1 MLCKDLVVMCH
12 ALCVMCHVSYVMPC
26 LMCYVNLCCRHVTCH
41 VFCEQSLKGVP
52 FVCCRLYHNKVRE
65 TSLMG

>member
-1 MLCKDLVVMCH
+1 MAVCCMPSVVVGH
-12 ALCVMCHVSYVMPC
+12 DCVRFSCHVSYVMPC

-52 FVCCRLYHNKVRE
+52 FVCCRLYHNKVCV
-65 TSLMG
+65 